1 MQATT
6 TLFLF
11 SVPILKMSQRKGS
24 QHCWLIQ
31 SPLYLLSKC
40 DYFHLM
46 LLVSTKKK
54 LNKTNISNKSIP
66 NAYFQIEMQP
76 KKNLFIKYIQL
87 YFSFLSKI
95 QQLTKVPTIVPS
107 SKATSKSIEDTV
119 NFSWFLTFT

>member
-1 MQATT
+1 
-6 TLFLF
+6 
-11 SVPILKMSQRKGS
+11 
-24 QHCWLIQ
+24 
-31 SPLYLLSKC
+31 
-40 DYFHLM
+40 M

-76 KKNLFIKYIQL
+76 KKNLFIKYLQP

>member
-6 TLFLF
+6 NYSLF
-11 SVPILKMSQRKGS
+11 SVLIVKMSQRKGS
-24 QHCWLIQ
+24 QHWLIQ
-31 SPLYLLSKC
+31 SPLYLLSEC

-76 KKNLFIKYIQL
+76 KKKI
-87 YFSFLSKI
+87 FL
-95 QQLTKVPTIVPS
+95 
-107 SKATSKSIEDTV
+107 
-119 NFSWFLTFT
+119 

>member
-24 QHCWLIQ
+24 QHWLIQ
-31 SPLYLLSKC
+31 SPLYLLSEC